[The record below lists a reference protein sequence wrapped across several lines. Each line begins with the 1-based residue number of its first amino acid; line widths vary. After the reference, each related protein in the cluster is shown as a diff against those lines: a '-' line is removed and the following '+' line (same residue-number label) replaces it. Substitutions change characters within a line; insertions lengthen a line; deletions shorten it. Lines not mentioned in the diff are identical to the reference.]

1 MDNIVFIVQQLS
13 QPRCIKRIATIYN
26 DSAIPIKV
34 YGFDNGLYENN
45 LKNIPFPIYEVI
57 NRDKTA
63 NKIKKVIFFVKVIRK
78 ILKENKKT
86 SVFYLFG
93 FEIGVI
99 SYLLHC
105 RNYIYEEADV
115 SAARFKNKFIRNL
128 LLWLD
133 RRVINNSIF
142 TVLTSGGFKNYIFE
156 NRKIKKN
163 IILMPNKLSQYFKEN
178 DFELDKTIG
187 YSNIK
192 FGFIGL
198 IRYPNT
204 IVRFA
209 KIIGKFFPQHEF
221 HFYGDVE
228 RKEYLD
234 DEVKSYSNV
243 FFHGPFVNPV
253 DLAKVYSEIDI
264 NIVCYDTGSGNV
276 NIAEPNKLYESI
288 YFNTPIVVSK
298 NTYLAERVKEL
309 GVGTAINASDDDEI
323 ISYVNSLHEGYYDNV
338 LLNIKKID
346 KQTLIDNP
354 NDLVSKVKEVVN
366 I

>member
-1 MDNIVFIVQQLS
+1 MKTRQIVIIAPQLS
-13 QPRCIKRIATIYN
+13 QPRIIKRVESIHNEDIG
-26 DSAIPIKV
+26 IKV
-34 YGFDNGLYENN
+34 YGFDNGLYKENI
-45 LKNIPFPIYEVI
+45 KAASFRIEEIIPRIKEASKI
-57 NRDKTA
+57 
-63 NKIKKVIFFVKVIRK
+63 NKIIFFIKTIRR
-78 ILKENKKT
+78 ILRQNKNCL
-86 SVFYLFG
+86 FYLFG